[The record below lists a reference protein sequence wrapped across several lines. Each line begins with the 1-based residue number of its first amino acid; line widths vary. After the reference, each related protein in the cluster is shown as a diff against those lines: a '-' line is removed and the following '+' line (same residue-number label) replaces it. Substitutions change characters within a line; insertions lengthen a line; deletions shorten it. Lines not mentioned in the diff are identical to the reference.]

1 MPQEEEH
8 FSAHQ
13 SLAIIESMIQKAQ
26 NRFSENGTLYLL
38 WGWVIFIC
46 CTFHYTLL
54 TITQNQIWGNI
65 WALTIVAVLYQFYF
79 LFKKNKKKAVR
90 TYTDDIISG
99 VWSCFGIVMG
109 IASFIMYKL
118 GSWSLLY
125 SFILLFYGIPTFL
138 SGIIMRFK
146 PLIIGGICCWILSII
161 SVFVQTKEILL
172 LLAPAVL
179 SAWIIPGY
187 LLKAKYNQQ
196 NG

>member
-79 LFKKNKKKAVR
+79 LFKKNKKKGR
-90 TYTDDIISG
+90 SH
-99 VWSCFGIVMG
+99 
-109 IASFIMYKL
+109 
-118 GSWSLLY
+118 LY
-125 SFILLFYGIPTFL
+125 
-138 SGIIMRFK
+138 R
-146 PLIIGGICCWILSII
+146 
-161 SVFVQTKEILL
+161 
-172 LLAPAVL
+172 
-179 SAWIIPGY
+179 
-187 LLKAKYNQQ
+187 
-196 NG
+196 